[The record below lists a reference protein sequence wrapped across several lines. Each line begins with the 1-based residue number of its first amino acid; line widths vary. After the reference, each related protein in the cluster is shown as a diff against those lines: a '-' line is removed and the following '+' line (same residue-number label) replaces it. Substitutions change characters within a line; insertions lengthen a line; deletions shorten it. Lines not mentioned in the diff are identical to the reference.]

1 MGENGVV
8 PSFLTYNVSLG
19 GWDLMC
25 KLWERMSDEEDLPL
39 RNVAFAWVIQYGE
52 KGFLRKCLGLWKI
65 CLKGRMCLRNSFMDR

>member
-39 RNVAFAWVIQYGE
+39 RNAAFAWVIQYGE
-52 KGFLRKCLGLWKI
+52 KGFSKEVFRIVEDMSQG
-65 CLKGRMCLRNSFMDR
+65 

>member
-19 GWDLMC
+19 GWELIC

-39 RNVAFAWVIQYGE
+39 RNAAFAWVILCVE
-52 KGFLRKCLGLWKI
+52 KGFFKEVFRIVEDMSQGNVSKELVYG
-65 CLKGRMCLRNSFMDR
+65 